1 MARVPDA
8 APPGNS
14 PVTTNPPMSTAFR
27 TIADPRGRLTVVE
40 GARVPFSIQRVFF
53 ISDVV
58 TGGERG
64 GHAHRELH
72 QFIVCQTGALTVTV
86 DDGRSEPVGVRL
98 TPGQGLHVRPMRWA
112 VECEF
117 AAGTVYL
124 VLASHPYDERDYF
137 RDRTEF
143 SAAVAAQETCS

>member
-1 MARVPDA
+1 
-8 APPGNS
+8 
-14 PVTTNPPMSTAFR
+14 VTTNALAPAAFR
-27 TIADPRGRLTVVE
+27 TIVDPRGRLTVVE
-40 GARVPFSIQRVFF
+40 GAAVPFPVKRVFF

-58 TGGERG
+58 PGGERG

-86 DDGRSEPVGVRL
+86 DDGRGAPVGIRL
-98 TPGQGLHVRPMRWA
+98 SPGQGLHVPPMWWA
-112 VECEF
+112 VEREF

-137 RDRTEF
+137 RDRADF
-143 SAAVAAQETCS
+143 IAAVASAGTR